1 MENQENQENQEM
13 NLPVERP
20 LAEYTK
26 EELIAE
32 VNQLKTRSAL
42 FKANLDSA
50 YEKIRKLTDESEKR
64 LINEHNTDAL
74 VLQAVSVFS
83 NTISLAIKNKNI

>member
-32 VNQLKTRSAL
+32 VNRLRTRSAL
-42 FKANLDSA
+42 FEANLDSA
-50 YEKIRKLTDESEKR
+50 YEKIRRLTDESEKR
-64 LINEHNTDAL
+64 LINEHNTDTL

>member
-1 MENQENQENQEM
+1 MENQENQEKKELAVM
-13 NLPVERP
+13 EKP
-20 LAEYTK
+20 LEEYTK
-26 EELIAE
+26 EELITE
-32 VNQLKTRSAL
+32 INQLRTRSDL

-50 YEKIRKLTDESEKR
+50 YEKIRRLTNESEKR